1 MVTVVDFAK
10 RQRTD
15 GKEFIALILQG
26 GLEMIKSKV
35 TDRYYATVRKCS
47 ISSTFDEPTARMMIG
62 EKIPGSIQKLT
73 CENYSYVVKESGEVL
88 NLDFRWVY
96 LPEGASLEE
105 AVFEGEPQLHEVKPE
120 KKQVFL
126 RI

>member
-1 MVTVVDFAK
+1 MVTVVGFAK

-15 GKEFIALILQG
+15 GQQFIALILQG
-26 GLEMIKSKV
+26 GLEMVKSKQ
-35 TDRYYATVRKCS
+35 TDQYYCTVRKCS

-88 NLDFRWVY
+88 NLDFRWAY

-120 KKQVFL
+120 KKPVFL

>member
-26 GLEMIKSKV
+26 GLEMIKSKQ
-35 TDRYYATVRKCS
+35 TDRYYATVRRCN
-47 ISSTFDEPTARMMIG
+47 ISSTFDEATAKTMVG
-62 EKIPGSIQKLT
+62 EKIPGSIQKQT
-73 CENYSYVVKESGEVL
+73 CENYSYVVKESGEIL

-96 LPEGASLEE
+96 LPDGASLEE
-105 AVFEGEPQLHEVKPE
+105 AIFEGEPTLHEVKPE

-126 RI
+126 KI

>member
-1 MVTVVDFAK
+1 MITVVDYAK

-35 TDRYYATVRKCS
+35 SNQYYATVRKCS
-47 ISSTFDEPTARMMIG
+47 ISSTFDEPTAKMMVG

-73 CENYSYVVKESGEVL
+73 CDPYQYVVKETGEIL
-88 NLDFRWVY
+88 NLDFRWAY
-96 LPEGASLEE
+96 LPEGATMEE
-105 AVFEGEPQLHEVKPE
+105 AIFEGEPMLHEVKKP
-120 KKQVFL
+120 VFL
-126 RI
+126 KL